1 MSFDSILGE
10 EIDGI
15 PDADLLSDIRD
26 VITEAEKSRPRSLQ
40 RALGPSGV
48 GYLCKR
54 RLAYSLAS
62 SRREDQT
69 PESRG
74 LNHFSDP
81 LPAIMGTAMHAWLEE
96 AVRAA
101 NDRLGRVRWI
111 PETKVTIRDGLSG
124 TCDLYDVDTHSV
136 LDWKVLGKA
145 SYEKIVKSGPSAGY
159 RGQRQLYGRGYKNEG
174 FPVKYVGNI
183 IISRA
188 GSLRQTHLDREP
200 YSDEA
205 VDEILARIDDTE
217 QLITDLDV
225 MHDPRGFRQI
235 PIVADDDCQW
245 CPWFS
250 RSGRGPFSCAGADE
264 V

>member
-1 MSFDSILGE
+1 MIFDDILAE

-15 PDADLLSDIRD
+15 PDADLLGSIRD
-26 VITEAEKSRPRSLQ
+26 LIVDAEKSRPRSVQ
-40 RALGPSGV
+40 RELGPSGV

-62 SRREDQT
+62 SRREDET

-74 LNHFSDP
+74 LNKFSDP
-81 LPAIMGTAMHAWLEE
+81 LPSIMGTAMHAWLEE

-111 PETKVTIRDGLSG
+111 PETKVTVRPGLSG

-136 LDWKVLGKA
+136 LDWKVLGKT
-145 SYEKIVKSGPSAGY
+145 SYDKIVKFGPSAGY
-159 RGQRQLYGRGYKNEG
+159 KGQRQLYGRGYKNEG
-174 FPVKYVGNI
+174 FPVKFVGNI
-183 IISRA
+183 IISRT

-200 YSDEA
+200 YSDAA
-205 VDEILARIDDTE
+205 VDEILDRIDETE
-217 QLITDLDV
+217 QQMLDLDV
-225 MHDPRGFRQI
+225 MHDPRGFKQI
-235 PIVADDDCQW
+235 PIVPDDDCQW

-250 RSGRGPFSCAGADE
+250 TAGRGPFACAGNNE
-264 V
+264 